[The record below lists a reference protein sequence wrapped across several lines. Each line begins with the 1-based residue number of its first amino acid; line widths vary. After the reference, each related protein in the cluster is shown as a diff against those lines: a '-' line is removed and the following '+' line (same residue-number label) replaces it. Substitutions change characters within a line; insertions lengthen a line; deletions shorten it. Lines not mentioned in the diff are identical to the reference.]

1 VTSSFKTL
9 TPHAAVI
16 AALLGITALPSFAD
30 EGGVPFWLSGQL
42 GSMAAVPSAPGWQA
56 AVIYYHSSLSAGS
69 GTSIPR
75 GGRVELGLNA
85 KPDLVFLNSTY
96 VFAQPLF
103 GGQASLGL
111 TGAFGNMGA
120 SISGTATGPLGNTV
134 TGSRSESTFGVA
146 DLYPMFQIK
155 WNHGVNNFMTYV
167 TGDIPVG
174 TYDVNSIAN
183 IGIGHGAIDAGGGYT
198 YLDPKSG
205 YEFSIATGFTYNF
218 RNTDSDYRNGVNWHV
233 DWGASKFLTK
243 QLLVGAVG
251 YYYQQITADTGSAAI
266 LGDFKSRIAGA
277 GPQIGYIIPMGET
290 QGYLNLKGY
299 YEFEHQNRPQG
310 WNVWLTFAMSPA
322 APRPESSPPPRI
334 RK

>member
-1 VTSSFKTL
+1 MTRDVWRST
-9 TPHAAVI
+9 I
-16 AALLGITALPSFAD
+16 AATVAAFAFFAPAATFAD
-30 EGGVPFWLSGQL
+30 EGGVPFWLSGQF
-42 GSMAAVPSAPGWQA
+42 GSLVATPSTPGWQA
-56 AVIYYHSSLSAGS
+56 AAIYYHSSVSAGR
-69 GTSIPR
+69 GAVFPR
-75 GGRVELGLNA
+75 GGRIEAGLNA
-85 KPDLVFLNSTY
+85 KPDLLFLNSTY
-96 VFAQPLF
+96 VFATPLL
-103 GGQASLGL
+103 GGQASIGL

-120 SISGTATGPLGNTV
+120 SISGTVTGPLGNTV
-134 TGSRSESTFGVA
+134 TGSRNESVFGVA

-155 WNHGVNNFMTYV
+155 WNQGVNNFMTYV

-198 YLDPKSG
+198 YFDPKSG
-205 YEFSIATGFTYNF
+205 YEFSVATGFTYNF
-218 RNTDSDYRNGVNWHV
+218 RNTDSDYQNGVNWHV

-251 YYYQQITADTGSAAI
+251 YYYQQITADTGSGAV
-266 LGDFKSRIAGA
+266 LGAFKSRIAGV

-290 QGYLNLKGY
+290 QGYINLKSY

-310 WNVWLTFAMSPA
+310 WNVWLTFALSPA
-322 APRPESSPPPRI
+322 AEPPQSSPPPRV